1 MRRLSKSP
9 KRRLWDRCT
18 HCFVGGVVIS
28 ATIVGD
34 HKLKTGHIS
43 RETDWGCTQR
53 TGSNHEYAQT
63 VPNMCKMWE
72 NRRCYRSTPSL
83 FTMPYQ
89 LVLFKLYQQEHWGE
103 HKILCEAIRELE
115 TLNQSSAKGEGELKI
130 SAPAHLTPR
139 QHSKLTKLI
148 GRRYILS
155 CLLQGKKVHAPWDT
169 AARPCIISKSW
180 KDAYLHDVPVRDIS
194 ELLGERELD
203 LQVANGTAFLYD
215 RWIEVQFQ
223 LLGEYGQSEPIT
235 LPILVSRQDNQEY
248 R

>member
-53 TGSNHEYAQT
+53 TGSNPEYAQT
-63 VPNMCKMWE
+63 VPYMCKMWE

-89 LVLFKLYQQEHWGE
+89 LVLFKLCQQEHWGE

-155 CLLQGKKVHAPWDT
+155 CLLQGRRFMP
-169 AARPCIISKSW
+169 
-180 KDAYLHDVPVRDIS
+180 
-194 ELLGERELD
+194 LGTRQLG
-203 LQVANGTAFLYD
+203 LALY
-215 RWIEVQFQ
+215 
-223 LLGEYGQSEPIT
+223 QSHGRTPIYT
-235 LPILVSRQDNQEY
+235 MCQ
-248 R
+248 